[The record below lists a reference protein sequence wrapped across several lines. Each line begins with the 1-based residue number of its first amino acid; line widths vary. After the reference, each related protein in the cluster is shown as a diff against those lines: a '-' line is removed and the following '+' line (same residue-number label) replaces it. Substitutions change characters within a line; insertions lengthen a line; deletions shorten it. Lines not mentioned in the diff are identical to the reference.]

1 MHDIIDGEWGYKNS
15 APPPQ
20 KPSPTHMHYAVISL
34 PVANKTGREV
44 IIPPPFFAFHLPLLV
59 ALRRKGKMF
68 IFFKDSGKLVHF

>member
-44 IIPPPFFAFHLPLLV
+44 IIPPFSCFPSATSSGLK
-59 ALRRKGKMF
+59 RRKGKMF